1 MGSSTARLLCRTHVQ
16 QVADK
21 RELPPGYQL
30 IDSVYDSVCTSAD
43 APQTN
48 VSFHQ
53 AYDPAGPS
61 MALPLTDATNYILAN
76 FGSVAE
82 ARNA

>member
-1 MGSSTARLLCRTHVQ
+1 MF
-16 QVADK
+16 ADQ
-21 RELPPGYQL
+21 RYRPSGYQP
-30 IDSVYDSVCTSAD
+30 IEFFFYDSACTSTD

-53 AYDPAGPS
+53 AYDPAGAS
-61 MALPLTDATNYILAN
+61 MGLPLTDATNYILAN